1 MKWWAIIDCID
12 EELQNKIHSYKRN
25 CYDDNKKSQYLTQ
38 PIKSSGSSASPLWYN
53 SSVHKHA
60 ALGWINWD
68 LFNWPIENRAQWIR
82 PSEQK
87 TPKIK
92 TGHVYSYVKLNFRV
106 GLFSCIFL
114 FEVIFYF
121 FAQISPKIK
130 IEIWPKLRPK
140 VIISLNQSHRAHI
153 WGMFE
158 L

>member
-1 MKWWAIIDCID
+1 MIKVKLMFCFGTLFFPKSLKWWAIIDCID

-106 GLFSCIFL
+106 GLFSCIFR
-114 FEVIFYF
+114 FDAIFCCFSGILYLPF
-121 FAQISPKIK
+121 FTWEK
-130 IEIWPKLRPK
+130 WPK
-140 VIISLNQSHRAHI
+140 
-153 WGMFE
+153 
-158 L
+158 